1 MSEIHPV
8 EQIVELSIDELLTNN
23 EDIEIIFFYK
33 DILLDKNTSFFEI
46 FKED

>member
-8 EQIVELSIDELLTNN
+8 EQFAELSIDELLTKN

>member
-8 EQIVELSIDELLTNN
+8 EKFVELSIDELLTKN